1 MIRITSVLAVAILSL
16 PLSAFA
22 GSGTGSSFGNACSG
36 SGCTAVDTAGLL
48 ATGAGENPGISMS
61 FGNAIN
67 NAFNGNSGD
76 ENLADQSQKRKD
88 KDTKDK

>member
-1 MIRITSVLAVAILSL
+1 MTHIKSALVAVALSL
-16 PLSAFA
+16 PALAFA
-22 GSGTGSSFGNACSG
+22 ASSTGSNFGNACSG

-76 ENLADQSQKRKD
+76 NPSDQSQKRKD
-88 KDTKDK
+88 KDTTDK